1 MIAKRALG
9 LPAASDSAFI
19 ISRISWFSFSAFIER
34 ITSLDNMGRTD
45 NAALTVTAVV
55 VLLGGTTVLVVAVV
69 LNKYFYVFLSDIV
82 YLEQKQSE

>member
-1 MIAKRALG
+1 
-9 LPAASDSAFI
+9 
-19 ISRISWFSFSAFIER
+19 
-34 ITSLDNMGRTD
+34 MGRTD

-82 YLEQKQSE
+82 YLEQKQSEWSLLF